1 MLSLWERL
9 FASPSASSSSTWTD
23 ADLAALIASHE
34 RERKSALETV
44 AHLAFETV
52 VLFLPGRDLS
62 ALACASWTL
71 FNRCA
76 ADRVWKALFED
87 YVTTLPF
94 ILVHAPT
101 LQTFRER
108 VVKSRKCLTLQEAVD
123 VACDGDI
130 VRLPMGRMNLR
141 NERFVVRKRIVLE
154 GTRLVEQNGELC
166 VYHRATL
173 SMPAFV
179 DEWSTTSTVSEDDW
193 HSPLSRRVWPEIEP
207 PSNFVTPDS
216 DAEREALAPGAPPV
230 RVGTAPPTT
239 SLPDRE
245 LIVAFDNKRMWAIA
259 RVAANEVLSP
269 LERFLSTVEAL
280 DDAAL
285 AVDASTVSSKL
296 ARLIAA
302 TQRKLQHVQPLQL
315 AMPRRNHLIMVS
327 LFRAI
332 KRANVRVSKLGTRL
346 VAVAREQSDDASRT
360 VSGVFRDL
368 MFGTASLVWRI
379 QDPSALTSSAL
390 ATSDVAIGP
399 TWLTSTLASLQMSV
413 TAPRFAMLDVLV
425 ETHGVGISFDGAAAV
440 QLHNCW
446 FSGGTALRFDGT
458 ERRSRVSMTHCA
470 LSTGNHGATMIGD
483 GLTLTMHRCILSHL
497 QRRAIVFDG
506 SGRLALRE
514 CRVENNN
521 GGIDVHATRDALLS
535 RLRYARVSVSSSP
548 LLGLDE
554 LFATAAQKNAAVHEY
569 ARDLCEPTP
578 ELRTALFVIDCVF
591 ENNQLYGVYV
601 RRSKALIASSQ
612 IDGSECSLFSFA
624 SDVDL
629 FECRFTN
636 PHAAAVVIDSSMT
649 RASRS
654 TFDGDTVGAVLQA
667 TQSSTLA
674 LSRCSARGSSALRL
688 CDSYASAQQSRFA
701 ASPNAMVHS
710 GVLLRLVRASMLA
723 LDDGCVLMLRAAA
736 SGVSEVDNSAVLLAQ
751 CARRIAD

>member
-1 MLSLWERL
+1 MLGLLWERL
-9 FASPSASSSSTWTD
+9 FASASSSSSSPWTD

-44 AHLAFETV
+44 ALLAFETV
-52 VLFLPGRDLS
+52 ILFLPGRDLS

-76 ADRVWKALFED
+76 ADRVWKALFDD
-87 YVTTLPF
+87 YLTTLPF

-108 VVKSRKCLTLQEAVD
+108 VVKSRKCLTLQEAFD

-130 VRLPMGRMNLR
+130 VRLPMGRINLR

-179 DEWSTTSTVSEDDW
+179 DEWTTSTVSEHDW

-207 PSNFVTPDS
+207 PSNFVMPDG
-216 DAEREALAPGAPPV
+216 DAEREVLAPGAPPV

-245 LIVAFDNKRMWAIA
+245 MIEAFDNKRIWATA

-269 LERFLSTVEAL
+269 LDRFLGTVEAL

-285 AVDASTVSSKL
+285 AAEASTVSSKL

-302 TQRKLQHVQPLQL
+302 TQRKLQHVQPLHL
-315 AMPRRNHLIMVS
+315 AVPRRKHFTMVS

-346 VAVAREQSDDASRT
+346 AAVAREQSDDASRA

-368 MFGTASLVWRI
+368 TFGTVSLVWRI
-379 QDPSALTSSAL
+379 ENPSALTSSAL

-399 TWLTSTLASLQMSV
+399 TWLTSTLVSLQMSV
-413 TAPRFAMLDVLV
+413 TAPRFAMLDVHMYTL
-425 ETHGVGISFDGAAAV
+425 GVGVSFDGTAAV

-446 FSGGTALRFDGT
+446 FSGGTALRFDAT

-470 LSTGNHGATMIGD
+470 LSNANHGATMIGD

-497 QRRAIVFDG
+497 RRRAIVFDG

-514 CRVENNN
+514 CRLENNN

-548 LLGLDE
+548 LLGLGE
-554 LFATAAQKNAAVHEY
+554 LFATAAQKNAAVQDY
-569 ARDLCEPTP
+569 ARDLCKPTP

-601 RRSKALIASSQ
+601 RRSKALIASSL
-612 IDGSECSLFSFA
+612 IDGSECSMFSFA

-636 PHAAAVVIDSSMT
+636 PHAAAVVIDSSMM

-674 LSRCSARGSSALRL
+674 LSGCLVRGSSALRL
-688 CDSYASAQQSRFA
+688 CDSYASAQQSRFV
-701 ASPNAMVHS
+701 ASPNAMARA
-710 GVLLRLVRASMLA
+710 GALLRLVRASMLA
-723 LDDGCVLMLRAAA
+723 LDDGCVLSLRAVA

-751 CARRIAD
+751 CASIESN